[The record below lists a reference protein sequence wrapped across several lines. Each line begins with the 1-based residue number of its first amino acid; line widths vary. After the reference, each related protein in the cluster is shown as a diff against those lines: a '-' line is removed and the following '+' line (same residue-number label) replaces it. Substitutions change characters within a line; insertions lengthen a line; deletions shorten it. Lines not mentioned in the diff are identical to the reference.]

1 MHSQNILCIQGQQ
14 ADSKLLPTIID
25 EQGAPVDLA
34 VCMAEERT
42 SLCQACQ
49 PTLLHTVL
57 NCLAVSLLGNANH
70 TPADYADVSWTL
82 SATHVNPRFCTLC

>member
-1 MHSQNILCIQGQQ
+1 MHSQKVHCVQGQQ
-14 ADSKLLPTIID
+14 ADCKLLPTIID

-49 PTLLHTVL
+49 PMLLHTVVT
-57 NCLAVSLLGNANH
+57 CL
-70 TPADYADVSWTL
+70 
-82 SATHVNPRFCTLC
+82 C

>member
-1 MHSQNILCIQGQQ
+1 MHSRNVLCVQGQQ

-49 PTLLHTVL
+49 LMLLQH
-57 NCLAVSLLGNANH
+57 C
-70 TPADYADVSWTL
+70 AD
-82 SATHVNPRFCTLC
+82 LC